1 MTPDADALLSELRT
15 RRSGGLARTLAVSLG
30 YLDARHDAANP
41 DSRGVIEWQD
51 AFGPADMDMAELRQ
65 QVAEI
70 TGGEG

>member
-1 MTPDADALLSELRT
+1 MTDT
-15 RRSGGLARTLAVSLG
+15 
-30 YLDARHDAANP
+30 LDAMHDAANP

-51 AFGPADMDMAELRQ
+51 AFGPADMDVAELRQ